1 VASVTLENVEKYYGD
16 IKAVDNFSLQVRD
29 GEFLVLLGPS
39 GCGKTTALRMIAGLE
54 TISGGRICIAD
65 QIVNDLHPADRDVAM
80 VFQSYALYPH
90 MNVYKNLAYGL
101 RRRKTPKAEIKQRV
115 NETARLL
122 GIDGLLTRL
131 PAQLSG
137 GQRQRVALGRAIV
150 RHPAVFLM
158 DEPLSN
164 LDAQLRVQM
173 RAELMRLHQRL
184 GVTTIYVTHDQVE
197 AMTMGQRIV
206 VMSEGKV
213 QQVGPPLDL
222 YGRPQTLFVAGFLG
236 APQMN
241 RVEGQIT
248 QARDQPTFTGGDL
261 EFRWPASLRP
271 PKTELI
277 AIGLRPQHM
286 YVSTG
291 AESEQRDVL
300 VGRGRIELLEH
311 LGSQSF
317 AFVTVG
323 STSLVAEVEPHV
335 PHAAGDPV
343 DLMIA
348 PANIH
353 VFDAATGR
361 RIEVDTGV
369 RVPA

>member
-1 VASVTLENVEKYYGD
+1 VSSVTLENVEKRYGD
-16 IKAVDNFSLQVRD
+16 VRAVDDVSLQVQD

-54 TISGGRICIAD
+54 TVSSGTILIGDRV
-65 QIVNDLHPADRDVAM
+65 VNDLHPADRDVAM

-90 MNVYKNLAYGL
+90 MTVYKNLAYGL
-101 RRRKTPKAEIKQRV
+101 RRRKTPKEEIKRRV

-122 GIDGLLTRL
+122 GIDGLLNRL

-150 RHPAVFLM
+150 RHPEVFLM

-213 QQVGPPLDL
+213 QQVGPPLEL

-241 RVEGQIT
+241 RVDGHIT
-248 QARDQPTFTGGDL
+248 LVQGQPTFAGRDL
-261 EFRWPASLRP
+261 QFRWPSSQHP
-271 PKTELI
+271 PAPA
-277 AIGLRPQHM
+277 AIVVGLRPQHM

-291 AESEQRDVL
+291 AESEEGGVL

-323 STSLVAEVEPHV
+323 STSLVAEVAPEV
-335 PHAAGDPV
+335 GHAVGQLV
-343 DLMIA
+343 DLKFA
-348 PANIH
+348 PGNIH
-353 VFDAATGR
+353 VFDAATGQR
-361 RIEVDTGV
+361 LEFDTGV